1 MDWIK
6 AGPKDVAIPGAEIER
21 TQADGA
27 YMRPDTRS
35 IEALPAISV
44 RRVKVE
50 M

>member
-6 AGPKDVAIPGAEIER
+6 AGQKDVAIPGTEIER
-21 TQADGA
+21 SKADGVCL
-27 YMRPDTRS
+27 RPDKRS
-35 IEALPAISV
+35 SETLPAISA